1 MKLVVAAFLALG
13 LASSVAQADT
23 LNPPSGPV
31 EDDSADPMPVNNP
44 DMGPPMRGRQ
54 MQGQRGQRQRD
65 PARVARRQQ
74 LRQALLQE
82 FDVNGDG
89 RLGPRERV
97 RAVKMLRRLEG
108 KLAAPMQRGQ
118 MRGPT
123 QPGQLQQQRRAQRQ
137 RQFMN
142 RYDVNRDGQVDRD
155 EVPNGAMRKLRPY
168 DTNGDGWV
176 DGNEMP

>member
-1 MKLVVAAFLALG
+1 MKLVVAAFLTACLALPSI
-13 LASSVAQADT
+13 AKADT

-31 EDDSADPMPVNNP
+31 EDDADAEAAPMPVNNP
-44 DMGPPMRGRQ
+44 GQLRGQ
-54 MQGQRGQRQRD
+54 MQGQMRRQRD
-65 PARVARRQQ
+65 PARVAKRQQ
-74 LRQALLQE
+74 LRQALLAE

-108 KLAAPMQRGQ
+108 KLAAPMMQRGQ
-118 MRGPT
+118 M
-123 QPGQLQQQRRAQRQ
+123 RAQRQ

-142 RYDVNRDGQVDRD
+142 RYDVNRDGQVDRN
-155 EVPNGAMRKLRPY
+155 EVPNGAMRRLRPY
-168 DTNGDGWV
+168 DRNGDGWV